1 MFSIFLPFLPLY
13 SSSSLLFLFHSSSS
27 SSTTLLPRVPS
38 GRPLYTCSPANTRAR
53 WPPTNHAQWSPLYL
67 RHPRRHSTDGS
78 RVDAIGCH
86 STHTTRAT
94 THLRMTARRMAAR
107 LATFSLQ
114 SPDLNL
120 PCPHGHMRKLP
131 HNFISNTWQR
141 NKLYHK

>member
-1 MFSIFLPFLPLY
+1 MNYEATSIMTVFLDVFHFTPFLPLFFFF
-13 SSSSLLFLFHSSSS
+13 SVS
-27 SSTTLLPRVPS
+27 RVPS

-67 RHPRRHSTDGS
+67 HHPRRHSTDGS

-114 SPDLNL
+114 SPDLNR